1 LLLEYILLIIAV
13 LIILSIVISRYTYNL
28 GTPTLLIFLAVGM
41 IAGSEGLG
49 NIYFD
54 DYRLSQNVGVI
65 ALVIILFSGGLNT
78 KWQSVKNQITNAIV
92 LSTAGVFLTAIF
104 AAAFMYFVLEFD
116 LLTCLL
122 IGSIISSTD
131 AAAVFSILE
140 SQRIKI
146 KGGLSPLLQVE
157 SGSND
162 PMAIFLTIGTIQ
174 IITSPD
180 SGIGSILLL
189 FVKQMSIGF
198 GLSFASGLILV
209 QFINRHKFIYDGF
222 YPVFLLASTF
232 LVFSLASTL
241 GGSGYLAVYISGLIL
256 GKYEFI
262 HKRSSLRFFDGLAWL
277 SQICMFVVLGLLAF
291 PSQLIPVIGTGLI
304 VSAFLILIAR
314 PASVFLTMV
323 FSKFNFK
330 EKVFISWVG
339 LRGSIPIILG
349 TFPLVAGIENAN
361 MIFNMVFFIVIT
373 SVVIQ
378 GWSIPKVATYLGL
391 AEKEVQQIKSPIEF
405 EPLRKTDRVLEE
417 FIIPFNSSID
427 GKKLVDL
434 RLPENALIVLVC
446 RDEEFLLPKGETI
459 LHSGDVLQVLTDK
472 SLIKEIYEKL
482 I

>member
-1 LLLEYILLIIAV
+1 M

-198 GLSFASGLILV
+198 GLGFASGLILV

-262 HKRSSLRFFDGLAWL
+262 HKRSSLRFF
-277 SQICMFVVLGLLAF
+277 
-291 PSQLIPVIGTGLI
+291 
-304 VSAFLILIAR
+304 
-314 PASVFLTMV
+314 
-323 FSKFNFK
+323 
-330 EKVFISWVG
+330 
-339 LRGSIPIILG
+339 
-349 TFPLVAGIENAN
+349 
-361 MIFNMVFFIVIT
+361 
-373 SVVIQ
+373 
-378 GWSIPKVATYLGL
+378 
-391 AEKEVQQIKSPIEF
+391 
-405 EPLRKTDRVLEE
+405 
-417 FIIPFNSSID
+417 
-427 GKKLVDL
+427 
-434 RLPENALIVLVC
+434 
-446 RDEEFLLPKGETI
+446 
-459 LHSGDVLQVLTDK
+459 
-472 SLIKEIYEKL
+472 
-482 I
+482 

>member
-1 LLLEYILLIIAV
+1 M
-13 LIILSIVISRYTYNL
+13 VISDLYVCSFR
-28 GTPTLLIFLAVGM
+28 
-41 IAGSEGLG
+41 IARISVSINTGDWNRFDRIG
-49 NIYFD
+49 IPYF
-54 DYRLSQNVGVI
+54 
-65 ALVIILFSGGLNT
+65 
-78 KWQSVKNQITNAIV
+78 
-92 LSTAGVFLTAIF
+92 
-104 AAAFMYFVLEFD
+104 
-116 LLTCLL
+116 
-122 IGSIISSTD
+122 
-131 AAAVFSILE
+131 
-140 SQRIKI
+140 
-146 KGGLSPLLQVE
+146 
-157 SGSND
+157 
-162 PMAIFLTIGTIQ
+162 
-174 IITSPD
+174 
-180 SGIGSILLL
+180 
-189 FVKQMSIGF
+189 
-198 GLSFASGLILV
+198 
-209 QFINRHKFIYDGF
+209 
-222 YPVFLLASTF
+222 
-232 LVFSLASTL
+232 
-241 GGSGYLAVYISGLIL
+241 
-256 GKYEFI
+256 
-262 HKRSSLRFFDGLAWL
+262 
-277 SQICMFVVLGLLAF
+277 
-291 PSQLIPVIGTGLI
+291 
-304 VSAFLILIAR
+304 IAR